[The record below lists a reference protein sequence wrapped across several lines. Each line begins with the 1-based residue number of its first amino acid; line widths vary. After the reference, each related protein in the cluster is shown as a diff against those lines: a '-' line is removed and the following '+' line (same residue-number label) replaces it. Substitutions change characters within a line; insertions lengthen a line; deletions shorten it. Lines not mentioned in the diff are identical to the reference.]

1 MHDSVEKKRRFIIN
15 VVYFTLIALMIYF
28 AFKYVMAA
36 LTPFVLAF
44 IIAAILRPA
53 VRFIKNKMKFKARI
67 ASTAVVILFYCTV
80 GALLTLG
87 AVKLIAAVAK
97 WVNMLPDYYKNTLM
111 PSVKDILSAI
121 EEKIRIIN
129 PDVSLEI
136 NTVMSWLAAKLQEM
150 TKIVDTAFTLVSGI
164 PSLLLSILITIIA
177 TFFIS
182 ADYEHIGKWCI
193 AQFPEKTQNTILE
206 IKQYVA
212 TILVKYIRSYALILL
227 ITFAE
232 LFVGFSI
239 ANLIFTDMVGSMG
252 RVALVS
258 FLIAVFDI
266 LPIVGTGTVLI
277 PWAAVSLIQNKF
289 AIGIAL
295 LVIYVV
301 ITVIRQI
308 IEPKIVG
315 KQVGLHPVATLI
327 AMVSGTALF
336 GIVGLFGFPIILA
349 LLTDLNRREKIH
361 IFKSIPHENEN
372 TNNDN

>member
-15 VVYFTLIALMIYF
+15 VVYFALIALMIYF

>member
-1 MHDSVEKKRRFIIN
+1 MHDSVEKKRKFIIN
-15 VVYFTLIALMIYF
+15 VVYFALIALMIYF

-44 IIAAILRPA
+44 IIAAILRPV

-87 AVKLIAAVAK
+87 AVKLIAAIAK

-136 NTVMSWLAAKLQEM
+136 NTVMSWLASKLQEM

-227 ITFAE
+227 ITFTE
-232 LFVGFSI
+232 LFVSLSI
-239 ANLIFTDMVGSMG
+239 ANLIFDDMVGTMG

-289 AIGIAL
+289 GIGIAL
-295 LVIYVV
+295 LIIYVV

-361 IFKSIPHENEN
+361 IFKSIPHEN
-372 TNNDN
+372 TNNDD

>member
-1 MHDSVEKKRRFIIN
+1 MQDSVEKKRRFIIN
-15 VVYFTLIALMIYF
+15 VVYFALIVVLVYF
-28 AFKYVMAA
+28 VFKYILAA
-36 LTPFVLAF
+36 LAPFVLAF
-44 IIAAILRPA
+44 LIASILRPA
-53 VRFIKNKMKFKARI
+53 VRFIKNKMKFKLRI

-80 GALLTLG
+80 GALLTFGTIRL
-87 AVKLIAAVAK
+87 VAAVIK

-111 PSVKDILSAI
+111 PAVKDVLSAV
-121 EEKIRIIN
+121 EEKLKIVN
-129 PDVSLEI
+129 PDISLDI
-136 NTVMSWLAAKLQEM
+136 NTVMSWLAARLQEM
-150 TKIVDTAFTLVSGI
+150 TKMVDTVFTLVSGI

-206 IKQYVA
+206 IKRYVT
-212 TILVKYIRSYALILL
+212 TILLKYIRSYALILL
-227 ITFAE
+227 ITFTE
-232 LFVGFSI
+232 LFVSLSI
-239 ANLIFTDMVGSMG
+239 ANLIFPDMVGSMG

-266 LPIVGTGTVLI
+266 LPVVGTGTVLI
-277 PWAAVSLIQNKF
+277 PWAVVSLIQNKLG
-289 AIGIAL
+289 IGLAL
-295 LVIYVV
+295 LIVYVV

-361 IFKSIPHENEN
+361 IFKSIPHEN
-372 TNNDN
+372 TNNND

>member
-15 VVYFTLIALMIYF
+15 VVYFALIALMIYF

-53 VRFIKNKMKFKARI
+53 VRFIKNEMKFKARI